1 MVVEAVEALVPQDQL
16 VVHLLQKVVQVV
28 LEKHIQSQMVLL
40 QFTTLVV
47 VVVEHT
53 VVDKVVVE
61 DKVVVVK
68 EINYLK
74 LNQVQHKEVLQETL
88 V

>member
-1 MVVEAVEALVPQDQL
+1 
-16 VVHLLQKVVQVV
+16 
-28 LEKHIQSQMVLL
+28 MVLL

-68 EINYLK
+68 EINYMN
-74 LNQVQHKEVLQETL
+74 LNQVQHNQDNQELLIEVEEVVVVPLQILEFHQQL
-88 V
+88 VQVVKVL